1 MLLHLET
8 AGAVCS
14 AALSNNG
21 NLVAYRESAEPRAH
35 AALLTVFIDELL
47 TEAGIAATDVDA
59 VSLSAGPGSYTGL
72 RIASSV
78 AKGFCYA
85 AGKPLIAL
93 NTLQLMA
100 SGFMQEN
107 TVEGDFL
114 ICPMIDARRDEVF
127 SAVYSAD
134 LSIAVSP
141 APELLTAESYTEL
154 LQKQTVYFIGDGA
167 VKFSAMLG
175 AKPNANFSTG
185 FYLKAKHQI
194 WLATQKF
201 DAQQFED
208 VAYFEPDYLKEFYTT
223 AVVKK

>member
-47 TEAGIAATDVDA
+47 TEAGIDAMGVDA

-72 RIASSV
+72 RIASSA

-100 SGFMQEN
+100 WGFLQEN
-107 TVEGDFL
+107 TVEGNFV

-127 SAVYSAD
+127 SAVYNAD

-141 APELLTAESYTEL
+141 APELLTSQSYAVL

-167 VKFSAMLG
+167 VKFNAMLD
-175 AKPNANFSTG
+175 AKPNANFNTG
-185 FYLKAKHQI
+185 FYLKAKHQVL
-194 WLATQKF
+194 LATQKF
-201 DAQQFED
+201 DAKQFED

-223 AVVKK
+223 ATIKK

>member
-14 AALSNNG
+14 AALSLGG

-47 TEAGIAATDVDA
+47 TQAGIDAMGIDA

-100 SGFMQEN
+100 SGFMQDNEIAGN
-107 TVEGDFL
+107 YL

-127 SAVYSAD
+127 SAVYNTD
-134 LSIAVSP
+134 LSIVKAP
-141 APELLTAESYTEL
+141 APELLTGESYAEML
-154 LQKQTVYFIGDGA
+154 AKQTVYFIGDGA
-167 VKFSAMLG
+167 AKFSVMLG
-175 AKPNANFSTG
+175 TKPNANFNPG
-185 FYLKAKHQI
+185 FYLKAKHQAA
-194 WLATQKF
+194 LATQKF
-201 DAQQFED
+201 ENQQFED